1 MSKTG
6 ADHLKSLRD
15 GREVFLNGERV
26 ADVTTHPAFRN
37 ACRSAAKLYD
47 FQAAN
52 LDLMTFPSPT
62 TGKPVNRCWQLPKT
76 YDDLV
81 KRRNALVGWSR
92 TNYGFLGRSPD
103 HISSSLCGQVMG
115 IDVFKR
121 YSEPRAKALLDYYT
135 YARDNDLF
143 LTYVIINPQADRAK
157 DTSKQQDEF
166 LATAVVDED
175 SAGITV
181 RGAKM
186 LGTSSIMAN
195 EVLVA
200 NIQPLKPGEEKYAI
214 SFALPMGTKGIKI
227 MSRKSYEAAATSVF
241 DNPLSSTYDE
251 NDALVYFDDVKVP
264 WERVFIYK
272 DVNMARAQFQD
283 TWAHAYQN
291 YQCQV
296 RLMVKLQFL
305 MGIARRVCETNGTLE
320 IPSVREALGRLAAYA
335 SMVEG
340 MVYGMES
347 GGTRFNDYFV
357 PARHLMYAAQVIT
370 QEMYPNIIT
379 AIRELSGGGL
389 IMLPSSVKD
398 FDNPELNRLIHKTQK
413 SPATDSMGRVKLMKL
428 AWDAIGSE
436 FASRHTQYEMFYA
449 GAPFVTR
456 AHMFRT
462 FNWQNSLGLVDD
474 LMSRYDVRGRTDTAS
489 GAKPASDAAAAQ

>member
-6 ADHLKSLRD
+6 AEHLKSLRD
-15 GREVFLNGERV
+15 GREVFLDGERV

-37 ACRSAAKLYD
+37 SCRAAAKLYD

-52 LDLMTFPSPT
+52 LELMTFESPT
-62 TGKPVNRCWQLPKT
+62 SGKRVNRCWQLPKS

-92 TNYGFLGRSPD
+92 TNYGFMGRSPD

-115 IDVFKR
+115 IDVFKK
-121 YSEPRAKALLDYYT
+121 YSEKRAQALLDYYT
-135 YARDNDLF
+135 YARDNDVF
-143 LTYVIINPQADRAK
+143 LTYVIINPQADRGK
-157 DTSKQQDEF
+157 DTSKQADEY

-200 NIQPLKPGEEKYAI
+200 NIQPLNPGEEKYAI

-227 MSRKSYEAAATSVF
+227 LSRKSYEAAAVSVF
-241 DNPLSSTYDE
+241 DNPLSSSYDE
-251 NDALVYFDDVKVP
+251 NDALIYFDDVKVP

-305 MGIARRVCETNGTLE
+305 MGIARKVCETNGTLG
-320 IPSVREALGRLAAYA
+320 IPSVREALGRLAAFA
-335 SMVEG
+335 AMVEG

-347 GGTRFNDYFV
+347 GGARFNDYFV
-357 PARHLMYAAQVIT
+357 PSRHLMYAAQVIT
-370 QEMYPNIIT
+370 QEMYPAIIT

-389 IMLPSSVKD
+389 IMLPSSAKD
-398 FDNPELNRLIHKTQK
+398 FANPELNALIHKTQK
-413 SPATDSMGRVKLMKL
+413 SPATDSLGRVKLMKL

-449 GAPFVTR
+449 GAQFVTR
-456 AHMFRT
+456 AHMYRT
-462 FNWQNSLGLVDD
+462 FPWPNAVGLVDD
-474 LMSRYDVRGRTDTAS
+474 LLSRYDLSGRIDEGVGGAS
-489 GAKPASDAAAAQ
+489 ARPAAAQ

>member
-15 GREVFLNGERV
+15 GREVFLNGERI
-26 ADVTTHPAFRN
+26 ADVTVHPAFRN

-52 LDLMTFPSPT
+52 LDLMTFTSPT
-62 TGKPVNRCWQLPKT
+62 SGKPVNRCWQLPRT

-115 IDVFKR
+115 IDVFKKH
-121 YSEPRAKALLDYYT
+121 SEARAKALLDYYT
-135 YARDNDLF
+135 FARDNDLF
-143 LTYVIINPQADRAK
+143 LTYVIINPQADRGK
-157 DTSKQQDEF
+157 DTSQQQDEY
-166 LATAVVDED
+166 LTTAVVDED
-175 SAGITV
+175 SGGITV

-200 NIQPLKPGEEKYAI
+200 NIQPLQPGEEKYAI

-227 MSRKSYEAAATSVF
+227 MSRKSYEQAAPSVF

-251 NDALVYFDDVKVP
+251 NDALIYFDDVKVP

-305 MGIARRVCETNGTLE
+305 MGVARKICETSGTMG
-320 IPSVREALGRLAAYA
+320 IPSVRENLGRLAAYA

-357 PARHLMYAAQVIT
+357 PSRHLMYAAQVIT

-379 AIRELSGGGL
+379 AIRELAGGGV

-398 FDNPELNRLIHKTQK
+398 FGNPELSKLIHKTQK
-413 SPATDSMGRVKLMKL
+413 SPATDSMGRVKFLKL

-449 GAPFVTR
+449 GAQFVTR

-462 FNWQNSLGLVDD
+462 FNWPNALGLVDD
-474 LMSRYDVRGRTDTAS
+474 LMGRYDATGRTDE
-489 GAKPASDAAAAQ
+489 AKRAPDVAAAQ